1 MPNLLAL
8 GPYQAITLP
17 EMFGAR
23 RVGIYVRRGSF
34 RTDNVEDLGVLVH
47 EAFHALQ
54 IQETLGGWGIGLVRP
69 FPILYLAC
77 AAANRFL
84 YDGHPIES
92 DAYEHAGRR
101 ASRFDHHCR
110 ACAGGEEI
118 SDLAMLAG
126 VSELVVETSG
136 LAFWRKAWRSAGLG
150 VVGRLSEALRRGWR
164 RPALRPG
171 VVLGFALVG
180 PLAAL
185 GALWLAI
192 WLSVWAAA
200 IAILWGLQILVVGL
214 AAGVAGMLYGAGTL
228 LRLARSRSR

>member
-17 EMFGAR
+17 EAFGAR
-23 RVGIYVRRGSF
+23 RIGIYVRRGSL
-34 RTDNVEDLGVLVH
+34 RTDRVEDLGILVH

-110 ACAGGEEI
+110 TCAGGEEI
-118 SDLAMLAG
+118 SDPAIVEG
-126 VSELVVETSG
+126 VSDLVVEASG

-150 VVGRLSEALRRGWR
+150 VVGRLGEALKRGWQ
-164 RPALRPG
+164 RPALRPA
-171 VVLGFALVG
+171 VLLGFAIVG
-180 PLAAL
+180 PLAVL
-185 GALWLAI
+185 GTLWLGL
-192 WLSVWAAA
+192 WLSVWTAAT
-200 IAILWGLQILVVGL
+200 AILWGLQVLVVGL
-214 AAGVAGMLYGAGTL
+214 AAGTAGVLYGGGTL
-228 LRLARSRSR
+228 LRLAGSRSR